1 MLQAELKNNP
11 LTRLERLPVLS
22 MSRYEMKSNL
32 WRKLI
37 GHFYVVELLTT
48 EKNKTLIIVLNRQEK
63 EENPFVSVRSEKKLN
78 SNVGKREYND
88 EWNTAIEL
96 LQQSYGRKNR
106 KNLRLLPHSSCFVG
120 WEHIHRNNCLQDENH
135 EKIHQLFSSKHG
147 HVRSAVSDFC
157 DSSRDTEALYRL
169 LADRWSSWPGLM

>member
-37 GHFYVVELLTT
+37 GHFHVVELLTT

-63 EENPFVSVRSEKKLN
+63 EENPFVSVRSEK
-78 SNVGKREYND
+78 ET
-88 EWNTAIEL
+88 E
-96 LQQSYGRKNR
+96 QQCRK
-106 KNLRLLPHSSCFVG
+106 
-120 WEHIHRNNCLQDENH
+120 
-135 EKIHQLFSSKHG
+135 
-147 HVRSAVSDFC
+147 
-157 DSSRDTEALYRL
+157 T
-169 LADRWSSWPGLM
+169 